1 MFGRGK
7 DKDDETAKGQ
17 EEAPGGPID
26 PTGTGMN
33 REMKRMM
40 SKREGAADRL
50 RRPKMVQKSKRTSP
64 RQFIHEVRLELQR
77 VAWPTRRE
85 VLTYSV
91 VVIVTVAFFMTIIA
105 GIDYVTLKGTVA
117 LFARGG
123 K

>member
-1 MFGRGK
+1 MFGRDK

-17 EEAPGGPID
+17 EEAPGSID

-50 RRPKMVQKSKRTSP
+50 RKPKMVQKSKRTSP

-91 VVIVTVAFFMTIIA
+91 VVIVTVAFFMSIIA
-105 GIDYVTLKGTVA
+105 GIDFVTLKGTVA

>member
-50 RRPKMVQKSKRTSP
+50 RRPKMVHKSKRTSP